1 MRAHRYAQRP
11 APAKGESKWALDE
24 PAGYQAAEAPA
35 PAYRP
40 RKPTGM
46 TRAKVWSARVEESWR
61 LQQVGWRE
69 LEEYRGKY
77 GDPERWPNGFLKV
90 LRTKKDGFWTYW
102 RDHREC
108 ENKYLRQVK
117 IFRYD

>member
-1 MRAHRYAQRP
+1 MSEGNLEQ
-11 APAKGESKWALDE
+11 ESRWLNLVQE
-24 PAGYQAAEAPA
+24 SLRLNIVQESLWLNVVQESLRLNVAEESWH
-35 PAYRP
+35 
-40 RKPTGM
+40 
-46 TRAKVWSARVEESWR
+46 VVEESWR

-69 LEEYRGKY
+69 IEEYRCKY